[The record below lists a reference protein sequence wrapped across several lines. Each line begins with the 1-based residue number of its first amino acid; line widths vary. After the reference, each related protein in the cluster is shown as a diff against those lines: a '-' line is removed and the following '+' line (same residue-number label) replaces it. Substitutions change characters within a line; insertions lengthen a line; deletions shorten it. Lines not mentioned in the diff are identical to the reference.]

1 MSTVV
6 GVFLRV
12 TPTADFHP
20 SASRGPG
27 RAMIANNPPPTSTS
41 WLVAAVAVG
50 LVATVAIVCYAVPL
64 LIRARQVARW
74 RKRAPNHLALTYD
87 DGPDDTT
94 TPSVLDLLDEL
105 GVPAT
110 FYLVGFRAELNPQA
124 AARVRDSGHELG
136 THTHT
141 HKNAW
146 KKGPVFEFRDARRA
160 YRTLADI
167 VPPNAPY
174 RPPFGKSSL
183 PTLLAMYARGRHV
196 DWWTAP
202 ANDSRDD
209 PPDPAD
215 AARGLLETGGPV
227 ILMHSHHAE
236 PHRRAFVLELT
247 RELVR
252 QGRERGRQFAT
263 VHHVREAAA

>member
-1 MSTVV
+1 
-6 GVFLRV
+6 
-12 TPTADFHP
+12 
-20 SASRGPG
+20 
-27 RAMIANNPPPTSTS
+27 MIAITTPPISTP
-41 WLVAAVAVG
+41 WIVAAAAVG
-50 LVATVAIVCYAVPL
+50 LVGTLAIACYAVPL
-64 LIRARQVARW
+64 LIRARQAARW

-94 TPSVLDLLDEL
+94 TPAVLDLLDEL

-124 AARVRDSGHELG
+124 ATRVRDSGHELG
-136 THTHT
+136 THTHA

-146 KKGPVFEFRDARRA
+146 KKGPIFEFRDARRA

-167 VPPNAPY
+167 VPPTAPY

-183 PTLLAMYARGRHV
+183 PTLLAMYAAGRRV

-202 ANDSRDD
+202 ANDSRDEQ
-209 PPDPAD
+209 PRPAD
-215 AARGLLETGGPV
+215 AARDLLNAGGPV

-236 PHRRAFVLELT
+236 PNRRAFVLELT

-252 QGRERGRQFAT
+252 QGRKRGRQFAT
-263 VHHVREAAA
+263 VRQLREAAT